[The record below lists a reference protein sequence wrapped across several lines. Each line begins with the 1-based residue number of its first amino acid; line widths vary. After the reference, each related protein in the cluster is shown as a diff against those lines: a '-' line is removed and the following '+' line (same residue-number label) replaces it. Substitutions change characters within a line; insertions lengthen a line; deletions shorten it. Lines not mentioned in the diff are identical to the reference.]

1 MVIYNSMSKILLR
14 ITFIIALIIAI
25 ALIALVIVRYS
36 PRFLSYVSS
45 ASASLFNVFK
55 KQSLDVSVSPQTAIS
70 GEKVVLTWSTN
81 SQESV
86 SLTYPCNNEY
96 ALSYLGG
103 SATKMPIR
111 CGEAFELGG
120 TTGTATVIPTLASS
134 NAFSDIEVTVAQ
146 TRADNKKAS
155 GIAVIT
161 VTSGSAAVT
170 PSATS
175 TKPSLTTTP
184 SSNQTP
190 TTKKPTAPQLPKE
203 PVTTTPTV
211 SGPANLTL
219 SEPQYVYGLGPAVQ
233 FTVTNNGGSNSGL
246 WELRATLPNGD
257 TFNSGIL
264 AGIPTGGSTL
274 FTLNLGTIQK
284 GSNTVKVTVDVNN
297 AVTESNENDNVK
309 SATFNSS
316 TENTTTTTSGKADL
330 TVKVLSIGYLK
341 GDTIG
346 IRFEIRNSGGTTA
359 KNWRFEAD
367 LPTEDDEEYRSPS
380 QSDLKPGEAMEY
392 TLGFDNAV
400 SNGYATIRVDS
411 DNDVKESNEDNNKLR
426 FRVTN

>member
-1 MVIYNSMSKILLR
+1 MSKILLR

-36 PRFLSYVSS
+36 PRFFSYVSS

-55 KQSLDVSVSPQTAIS
+55 KESLEVSVSPQTAVS

-134 NAFSDIEVTVAQ
+134 NNFSDIEITVAQ

-155 GIAVIT
+155 GVGVIT
-161 VTSGSAAVT
+161 VTSGSAAVS

-184 SSNQTP
+184 SSGQTS
-190 TTKKPTAPQLPKE
+190 TTKKPSTTQLPK
-203 PVTTTPTV
+203 TIPTV

-246 WELRATLPNGD
+246 WELRAILPNGD

-264 AGIPTGGSTL
+264 AGIPAGGSTL

-297 AVTESNENDNVK
+297 AVTESNENDNMK

-316 TENTTTTTSGKADL
+316 TGNTTTTTSGKADL
-330 TVKVLSIGYLK
+330 TVKVLSIGYIK

-346 IRFEIRNSGGTTA
+346 IRFEIRNNGGTTA
-359 KNWRFEAD
+359 ENWRFEAD
-367 LPTEDDEEYRSPS
+367 LPTEDDEEYRSSS
-380 QSDLKPGEAMEY
+380 QPDLKPGEAMEY

-411 DNDVKESNEDNNKLR
+411 DNDVKESDEDNNKLR